1 MDETFLSECGRS
13 VRCQARPLPK
23 FSSDSLYKKLL
34 LVSFEPSYFILA
46 EKSEIDDLIRC
57 DQNQLKT
64 VSEDSWKYEIA
75 TVCMHCDEKFPDF
88 WSLRDHLK
96 IHDKRSFY
104 CSDCNAAFSC
114 RSNCIAHIMQKHEVT
129 DREEANEKVKY
140 EPGGGA
146 KTKRKKIS
154 EEMSLSV
161 SEDYTGSNASGAL
174 PVSSDGMIQTGTE
187 YINAELMTDTFSCK
201 LCNKGFE
208 AFIPYLNHLDDH
220 HYKNWA
226 RNSLRIKD
234 EFSHDFEKLF
244 SAAQRAKDVVNC
256 KTKVGFQI
264 DT

>member
-1 MDETFLSECGRS
+1 
-13 VRCQARPLPK
+13 
-23 FSSDSLYKKLL
+23 
-34 LVSFEPSYFILA
+34 
-46 EKSEIDDLIRC
+46 
-57 DQNQLKT
+57 
-64 VSEDSWKYEIA
+64 
-75 TVCMHCDEKFPDF
+75 
-88 WSLRDHLK
+88 
-96 IHDKRSFY
+96 
-104 CSDCNAAFSC
+104 
-114 RSNCIAHIMQKHEVT
+114 MQKHEVT

-161 SEDYTGSNASGAL
+161 SEDFTGSAPGSL

-264 DT
+264 DALSSTSDWMSVVCIVRLKVPMKMRRLCLEAKFTDSKAQPTHMLLISQAQI

>member
-1 MDETFLSECGRS
+1 
-13 VRCQARPLPK
+13 
-23 FSSDSLYKKLL
+23 
-34 LVSFEPSYFILA
+34 
-46 EKSEIDDLIRC
+46 
-57 DQNQLKT
+57 
-64 VSEDSWKYEIA
+64 
-75 TVCMHCDEKFPDF
+75 
-88 WSLRDHLK
+88 
-96 IHDKRSFY
+96 
-104 CSDCNAAFSC
+104 
-114 RSNCIAHIMQKHEVT
+114 MQKHEVT

-161 SEDYTGSNASGAL
+161 AEDFTGSTSGHTL
-174 PVSSDGMIQTGTE
+174 PVDGMIQTGTE

-256 KTKVGFQI
+256 KTKASFQI
-264 DT
+264 GDVSRLI